1 MTTSHANLPIV
12 VDRADG
18 GPLAA
23 QVSTQVR
30 AAVTDGVLHAGDR
43 LPSTRDLAA
52 TLGVS
57 RTVVTSAYASLFA
70 EGWLEGR
77 HGSGTYVADVAPAPV
92 PASAIRCARPAE
104 PRANGESPVPAPG
117 AGSLIE
123 LQPGLPW
130 AAGIDPAAWRRA
142 WRYAGTR
149 PPSPWPDPHG
159 LPELRAELAAYLR
172 RSRGL
177 GVSPADV
184 LVTRGVSGGLALL
197 AAALLRPGDKAGVE
211 EPGYPAARDV
221 LTRAGAQ
228 VVPCRVD
235 AHGVVPEELPG
246 DLRLLYTTPA
256 HQYPLGGRLPVG
268 RRQALTAWA
277 RATGAVVV
285 EDDYDSEF
293 RYDVGPL
300 PALYSMDP
308 EVIVYLGTAS
318 KALTPAFGAGW
329 LVAGPALVERIARLR
344 PNLGERVSEPVQ
356 HALLALLTSGDL
368 ERHIRRMRLEYAR
381 RRGAIV
387 EALTAQAPAP
397 AAPAVPGTAQPPYRL
412 LGDTAGLHVVLELPA
427 GLLPGLVVA
436 EAARHGVGLHEL
448 DRYFAG
454 PPSIGGLILGYG
466 ATPLTQVRGAAKVLA
481 TLLAGLTGAA
491 LREAAGQRFRRDRQR
506 GGRSQLI
513 REFPRVDLQHV
524 RSGEPVGVDRPRACV
539 LAAGHLRRAEVTAAR
554 PQRAAAFGAG
564 RQARHRLPGRPA
576 ARDSPRVEPLDDRVH
591 ADHRAVGERL
601 RGVPENADL
610 RAHPAL
616 GVHVPRRRRD
626 RRHPV
631 GIPVK
636 LLGRPERAAR
646 PQNGDELD
654 DLAGHRVPDQVAGT
668 AFADEALRRRLDG
681 HRAWHGPQG
690 QPDRARRASVERA
703 SVSIRPDASC
713 SRHPCVCHGLPL
725 PGSGSRPCRPH
736 NCSQTY
742 LRQRLRL
749 VQRGSANHSP
759 GMRKSR
765 GIHNGGCTR

>member
-18 GPLAA
+18 DPLAA

-30 AAVTDGVLHAGDR
+30 AAVTDGALHAGDR

-57 RTVVTSAYASLFA
+57 RTVVTTAYASLFA

-77 HGSGTYVADVAPAPV
+77 HGSGTYVADVAPAPAA
-92 PASAIRCARPAE
+92 PATAPAAADDPG
-104 PRANGESPVPAPG
+104 PREPAPG

-123 LQPGLPW
+123 LRPGIPW

-142 WRYAGTR
+142 WRYAGTQ

-172 RSRGL
+172 RSRAL
-177 GVSPADV
+177 SVSPADV

-211 EPGYPAARDV
+211 EPGYPAAREV

-277 RATGAVVV
+277 RKTGAVVV

-318 KALTPAFGAGW
+318 KALTPAVGAGW
-329 LVAGPALVERIARLR
+329 LVASPALVERIARLR
-344 PNLGERVSEPVQ
+344 PDLGERVPEPVQ

-381 RRGAIV
+381 RRAAIV
-387 EALTAQAPAP
+387 EALTAPC
-397 AAPAVPGTAQPPYRL
+397 RL

-427 GLLPGLVVA
+427 GLPPEQVVA
-436 EAARHGVGLHEL
+436 EAAKKRRRAVRARPVLRGPAVDQRADPRLRRHAADPGPARRGSPRNAAGRPHQHGV
-448 DRYFAG
+448 
-454 PPSIGGLILGYG
+454 
-466 ATPLTQVRGAAKVLA
+466 TRGRRA
-481 TLLAGLTGAA
+481 TLMPGS
-491 LREAAGQRFRRDRQR
+491 Q
-506 GGRSQLI
+506 GR
-513 REFPRVDLQHV
+513 
-524 RSGEPVGVDRPRACV
+524 
-539 LAAGHLRRAEVTAAR
+539 R
-554 PQRAAAFGAG
+554 PQPADQGIPAG
-564 RQARHRLPGRPA
+564 GPA
-576 ARDSPRVEPLDDRVH
+576 AR
-591 ADHRAVGERL
+591 AVR
-601 RGVPENADL
+601 
-610 RAHPAL
+610 
-616 GVHVPRRRRD
+616 
-626 RRHPV
+626 
-631 GIPVK
+631 
-636 LLGRPERAAR
+636 
-646 PQNGDELD
+646 
-654 DLAGHRVPDQVAGT
+654 
-668 AFADEALRRRLDG
+668 
-681 HRAWHGPQG
+681 
-690 QPDRARRASVERA
+690 
-703 SVSIRPDASC
+703 
-713 SRHPCVCHGLPL
+713 
-725 PGSGSRPCRPH
+725 
-736 NCSQTY
+736 
-742 LRQRLRL
+742 
-749 VQRGSANHSP
+749 
-759 GMRKSR
+759 
-765 GIHNGGCTR
+765 

>member
-12 VDRADG
+12 VHRADG
-18 GPLAA
+18 DPLAA

-77 HGSGTYVADVAPAPV
+77 HGSGTYVADVAPAPAPV
-92 PASAIRCARPAE
+92 AHGARL
-104 PRANGESPVPAPG
+104 GESRTAGDDPPAPG

-123 LQPGLPW
+123 LRPGLPW

-221 LTRAGAQ
+221 LARAGAQ

-329 LVAGPALVERIARLR
+329 LVASPALVERIALLR
-344 PNLGERVSEPVQ
+344 PNLGERVPEPVQ
-356 HALLALLTSGDL
+356 HALLALLSSGDM

-387 EALTAQAPAP
+387 EALTAPAPAP
-397 AAPAVPGTAQPPYRL
+397 AAPQPPYRL

-427 GLLPGLVVA
+427 GLPPGLVVA
-436 EAARHGVGLHEL
+436 EAARQGVGLHEL
-448 DRYFAG
+448 DRYFEG

-466 ATPLTQVRGAAKVLA
+466 ATPLTQVRRAAAVLA
-481 TLLAGLTGAA
+481 TLLAGLAGVA
-491 LREAAGQRFRRDRQR
+491 LRGAAGQR
-506 GGRSQLI
+506 
-513 REFPRVDLQHV
+513 
-524 RSGEPVGVDRPRACV
+524 
-539 LAAGHLRRAEVTAAR
+539 
-554 PQRAAAFGAG
+554 
-564 RQARHRLPGRPA
+564 
-576 ARDSPRVEPLDDRVH
+576 
-591 ADHRAVGERL
+591 
-601 RGVPENADL
+601 
-610 RAHPAL
+610 
-616 GVHVPRRRRD
+616 
-626 RRHPV
+626 
-631 GIPVK
+631 
-636 LLGRPERAAR
+636 
-646 PQNGDELD
+646 
-654 DLAGHRVPDQVAGT
+654 
-668 AFADEALRRRLDG
+668 
-681 HRAWHGPQG
+681 
-690 QPDRARRASVERA
+690 
-703 SVSIRPDASC
+703 
-713 SRHPCVCHGLPL
+713 
-725 PGSGSRPCRPH
+725 
-736 NCSQTY
+736 
-742 LRQRLRL
+742 
-749 VQRGSANHSP
+749 
-759 GMRKSR
+759 
-765 GIHNGGCTR
+765 